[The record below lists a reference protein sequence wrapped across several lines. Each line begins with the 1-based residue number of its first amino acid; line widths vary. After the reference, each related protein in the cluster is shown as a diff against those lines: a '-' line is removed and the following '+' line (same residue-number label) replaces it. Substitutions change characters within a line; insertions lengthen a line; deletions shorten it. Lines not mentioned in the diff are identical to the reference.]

1 MQSSMTSRDVAQR
14 DMSRVPDERP
24 APSASLSTS
33 SPPLT
38 SHRSSQIA
46 GGSSAHGSAPP
57 PPRPT
62 LKSPNAPPVVIKQPP
77 PFSVRLTQLLWVL
90 SFLVG
95 LLAVGFLVAVRED
108 QLPLISEA
116 VREVDGSRA
125 DSTYTTA
132 ADVLYWTAFGAMVTL
147 LLVQIT
153 MLVSFMSRRRGVRW
167 WQFGTFVA
175 QLLVLAL
182 VAELVARG
190 DNGISLRQM
199 MTAQA
204 GLALLALLTSTFPG
218 AIAWSARQHDIRRGP
233 IVNVE
238 GTEL

>member
-1 MQSSMTSRDVAQR
+1 MRSSMTSRDLAQR
-14 DMSRVPDERP
+14 KMSGVPD
-24 APSASLSTS
+24 APPVPPPSTS
-33 SPPLT
+33 P
-38 SHRSSQIA
+38 RSVQME
-46 GGSSAHGSAPP
+46 GDSSAHGSAP

-90 SFLVG
+90 SFLAG

-125 DSTYTTA
+125 DGTYTTA
-132 ADVLYWTAFGAMVTL
+132 ADVLYWTAFGVMVTL

-153 MLVSFMSRRRGVRW
+153 LLVSFMSRRRGVRW
-167 WQFGTFVA
+167 WQFGTFLA
-175 QLLVLAL
+175 QLLLFAL

-199 MTAQA
+199 LIAQV

-233 IVNVE
+233 IVKVE